1 MPGFGSNA
9 YLAICRQNSGGATAP
24 SSWYNVPFAN
34 HGLDWNPEELLDDS
48 ISGNPDTPNR
58 VLGYTRAAGPIVANV
73 HPIILGHFLRGLCG
87 QSSPAAAGSAFV
99 HTFNPKLGDFSGV
112 ETLPPYAFQV
122 HQGDASVNSAY
133 LYQDSYINTFE
144 LSVAA
149 GAFVRGTWGVV
160 GKDCTLITKAPPPAW
175 DAGIT
180 PFKWSQTSLQ
190 IGGAAVTRYRD
201 FRFTFDNRIAGQDR
215 INNTTAPAYHFRDG
229 FRSFAR
235 FSGTADIAQTDW
247 LNVKNE
253 TALAVD
259 VYIKGAA
266 SISPGHDEYLRLQ
279 VPRLKLTKHPTG
291 VAGPGIVTVT
301 IDGMAEYHSGSATV
315 CTFTLCNTFASYNT

>member
-9 YLAICRQNSGGATAP
+9 YLAICRQSSAGATAP

-73 HPIILGHFLRGLCG
+73 HPIVLGHFLRGLCG
-87 QSSPAAAGSAFV
+87 QSSPAALGAAFI
-99 HTFNPKLGDFSGV
+99 HTFNPVSGDFSGV
-112 ETLPPYAFQV
+112 ESLPPYAFQV
-122 HQGDASVNSAY
+122 HQGDASVNSAF

-149 GAFVRGTWGVV
+149 GAYVRGTWGVV
-160 GKDCTLITKAPPPAW
+160 GKECTLVTKAVPPAW
-175 DAGIT
+175 DAGIN
-180 PFKWSQTSLQ
+180 PFKWSQASLQ

-201 FRFTFDNRIAGQDR
+201 FRFIFDNRIVGQDR
-215 INNTTAPAYHFRDG
+215 INNSTAPAYHFRDG

-235 FSGTADIAQTDW
+235 FSGTADIAQADW

-259 VYIKGAA
+259 VFIKGAA
-266 SISPGHDEYLRLQ
+266 SISSGYNESLRLQ

-301 IDGMAEYHSGSATV
+301 IEGMAEYHSGSATV
-315 CTFTLCNTFASYNT
+315 CTFTLTNTFASYNA